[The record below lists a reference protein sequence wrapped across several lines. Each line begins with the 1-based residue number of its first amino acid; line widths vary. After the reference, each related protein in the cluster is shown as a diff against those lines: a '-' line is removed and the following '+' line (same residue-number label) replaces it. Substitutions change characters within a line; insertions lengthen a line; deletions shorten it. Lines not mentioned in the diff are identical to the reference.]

1 MDKKK
6 LEQLRTM
13 LDETHTWPTMF
24 MFKFILPSDEKK
36 ISALKL
42 IFGESAEFT
51 PRLSKKGNY
60 TSITIKDIM
69 LSADAIFERYTE
81 AAKIEGIISL

>member
-6 LEQLRTM
+6 LEQLRVM
-13 LDETHTWPTMF
+13 LDETHSWPSMF
-24 MFKFILPSDEKK
+24 MFKFILPSDEQK
-36 ISALKL
+36 ITQLKL

-51 PRLSKKGNY
+51 PRLSKKGKY
-60 TSITIKDIM
+60 TSITVKDMM